1 MNTPL
6 KLSVVAL
13 AWVSSACFA
22 QVKVSEPWVRGTVVQ
37 QSATGAFMRI
47 ESAQDTKLVKA
58 ESPVAGVVEVH
69 EMAMEGSVMKMR
81 AVTGG
86 LPLPAGQAVE
96 LKPGGFHIMLMDLK
110 KKPLSAGE
118 SVPLT
123 LTVQDK
129 DGKQQT
135 LEVQAPVRT
144 MTPGSAKP
152 MTHQH

>member
-1 MNTPL
+1 MNTPI
-6 KLSVVAL
+6 KFSAIAL
-13 AWVSSACFA
+13 ALATGTCFA

-47 ESAQDTKLVKA
+47 ESAQEAKLVKA

-81 AVTGG
+81 AVAGG
-86 LPLPAGQAVE
+86 LALPAGQAIE
-96 LKPGGFHIMLMDLK
+96 LKPGGYHIMLMDLK

-118 SVPLT
+118 TVPLT

-135 LEVQAPVRT
+135 LDVQAPVRAV
-144 MTPGSAKP
+144 MPSGAKP
-152 MTHQH
+152 MNHQH